1 MHAPCRRGLTQ
12 EDCRLSLLP
21 QHTGPTTRVEL
32 FPILR
37 GSSRSLRPWTLCT
50 PAPCSQTG
58 EHHWGDTPPHNNG
71 IFQRLFSQWPH
82 HLQGAFKA
90 NFLFAFYDSV
100 RPACVMRVPFTGA
113 KLNTNASGVGTGP
126 LSPDGPRPG
135 LWTRS
140 PVLILLRHPHAL
152 PSLQPSAGGLVS

>member
-12 EDCRLSLLP
+12 EGCRLSLLP

-58 EHHWGDTPPHNNG
+58 EHHWGDTHPPTTMGYFRDSFLNG
-71 IFQRLFSQWPH
+71 LTISKALSKPISYLLF
-82 HLQGAFKA
+82 
-90 NFLFAFYDSV
+90 
-100 RPACVMRVPFTGA
+100 M
-113 KLNTNASGVGTGP
+113 
-126 LSPDGPRPG
+126 
-135 LWTRS
+135 
-140 PVLILLRHPHAL
+140 IL
-152 PSLQPSAGGLVS
+152 